1 MRYHEFLKIQF
12 QLFYTLPVDCPKPS
26 WYQHVSF
33 TKYFLLM
40 LFFSK
45 KKDQT
50 YHVLNV
56 FFSCLFSFFTKVKK
70 NFNFVYGNFFSKLK
84 ALLTEKKVLSSK
96 KHVGNLVTKFIKHAL
111 THMQPQIS
119 MIGGGLNF
127 VTSFQSLLLYF

>member
-1 MRYHEFLKIQF
+1 MH
-12 QLFYTLPVDCPKPS
+12 
-26 WYQHVSF
+26 
-33 TKYFLLM
+33 
-40 LFFSK
+40 FFSK

-70 NFNFVYGNFFSKLK
+70 NFKFVYGNFFSKLK
-84 ALLTEKKVLSSK
+84 ALLTEKKVLSSN

-111 THMQPQIS
+111 TQMQPQIS